1 MRAGTTS
8 GFLSAAKDARAQRR
22 AVLKVE
28 RAGCHGATDLVRGN
42 GHGVNSQL
50 GDIERNMQIPLDGI
64 GVEQSANGMRGRGK
78 LADGLHHA
86 GLVVGNHD
94 AHERHVVA

>member
-1 MRAGTTS
+1 MG
-8 GFLSAAKDARAQRR
+8 GD
-22 AVLKVE
+22 
-28 RAGCHGATDLVRGN
+28 
-42 GHGVNSQL
+42 GHGLDAQL
-50 GDIERNMQIPLDGI
+50 GGIERNVQIPLDGI
-64 GVEQSANGMRGRGK
+64 GVEQGAHGMRGRGK

>member
-1 MRAGTTS
+1 MGGDGHS
-8 GFLSAAKDARAQRR
+8 IDA
-22 AVLKVE
+22 
-28 RAGCHGATDLVRGN
+28 
-42 GHGVNSQL
+42 QL
-50 GDIERNMQIPLDGI
+50 GDIEWNMQIALDGI
-64 GVEQSANGMRGRGK
+64 GVEQGTGGVCGRGK